1 MGEVRSFSL
10 LKEEKGEKQSL
21 EMRSMDNRTSIKIEI
36 SSRLVEGG
44 QTEKMEG
51 EKMEKIDE
59 GENDDLEHL

>member
-1 MGEVRSFSL
+1 MRSFSL
-10 LKEEKGEKQSL
+10 LKEEKAEKQSL

-59 GENDDLEHL
+59 GDNDDLDHL

>member
-59 GENDDLEHL
+59 GENDDLDHL